1 MKEEMQSDLKKENV
15 RLRTKIKQLQKVV
28 RSQKSTIAEYEKD
41 WHLKLF
47 SDLEILLPQYK
58 LFTDPPPVKVKTS
71 YKNLAASYEVRPAN
85 IIGVFSKGRTKQ
97 LLLDAEIP
105 GIDGSGIETNILYTE
120 TNFEE
125 LQKLIDQSN
134 FLFCLAK
141 RNILINVKHYT
152 LKGNFLVT
160 DKITITSMIKFK
172 KITINKKA
180 ATEFIEKKKAYDS
193 ISSLQN
199 NQLRDILAKIKKSI
213 TSFEK

>member
-1 MKEEMQSDLKKENV
+1 MKEEIQSDLKKENV

-28 RSQKSTIAEYEKD
+28 RSQKSTITEYEKD

-97 LLLDAEIP
+97 IMLDVPIS
-105 GIDGSGIETNILYTE
+105 DSGSSKQKNTILYTE
-120 TNFEE
+120 TNLKE
-125 LQKLIDQSN
+125 LQKLIDQSD
-134 FLFCLAK
+134 FLFCLAT
-141 RNILINVKHYT
+141 RSILISVKHYN
-152 LKGNFLVT
+152 LEGNFLLT
-160 DKITITSMIKFK
+160 NSIDITPYIKYNNIKISK
-172 KITINKKA
+172 KTMN
-180 ATEFIEKKKAYDS
+180 EFIEKKKAYQS

-199 NQLRDILAKIKKSI
+199 NQLRDILYKIKKCI

>member
-1 MKEEMQSDLKKENV
+1 MKEEIQSDLKKENV
-15 RLRTKIKQLQKVV
+15 RLKTKIKQLQKVV

-71 YKNLAASYEVRPAN
+71 YKNLAAFYEVKPAN

-97 LLLDAEIP
+97 IMLDVAIS
-105 GIDGSGIETNILYTE
+105 DSGSSKHKTNILYTE
-120 TNFEE
+120 TSFKE

-134 FLFCLAK
+134 FLFCFAT
-141 RNILINVKHYT
+141 RGDLINVKHYN
-152 LKGNFLVT
+152 LKGKLLLT
-160 DKITITSMIKFK
+160 DSISNPSMIKFK
-172 KITINKKA
+172 NITINKKA
-180 ATEFIEKKKAYDS
+180 ANEFIEKKKAYES

-199 NQLRDILAKIKKSI
+199 NQLRDILAKINKSI